1 VPESVS
7 VRKDVQHPSYPL
19 AFITSEKPSASG
31 VLDPPSVPKRLYCPP
46 ESKPSMPKDVMN
58 PLAALLL
65 AEIAEAFRDPEVEKQ
80 YESNRKMKRDEPNG
94 VEA

>member
-1 VPESVS
+1 MSESVC

-19 AFITSEKPSASG
+19 AFIASEKPSTSG
-31 VLDPPSVPKRLYCPP
+31 VSDPPSVPKRLCCPP

-65 AEIAEAFRDPEVEKQ
+65 AEIAEAFKNPEVKKR
-80 YESNRKMKRDEPNG
+80 YESDRKMKPDEQNG
-94 VEA
+94 VKA